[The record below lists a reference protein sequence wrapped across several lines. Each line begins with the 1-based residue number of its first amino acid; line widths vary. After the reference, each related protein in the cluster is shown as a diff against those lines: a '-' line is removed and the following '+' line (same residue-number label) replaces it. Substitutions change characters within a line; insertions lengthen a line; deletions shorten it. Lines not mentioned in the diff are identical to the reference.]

1 MTEKSLFANRQ
12 AVLATMHKKEQ
23 IIAPLLLEHLNLKL
37 IVTPDLNTDTFG
49 TFTREIKRPKNQLE
63 TARLKAI
70 AALNL
75 TGEPIAIASEGS
87 FSIDSSLPF
96 VYSNREIVLLL
107 DQTNNLEIIGQEL
120 SYDTNYR
127 HQNILNIQ
135 EAEAFAL
142 EVGFP
147 DHGIIVRV
155 GEAEDD
161 SAETIKGIVTKE
173 ALTEAVEYALKKNRA
188 AHLETD
194 MRAMYNPTR
203 MRNIGKA
210 TLDLINKIKDTCP
223 QCDWPGFAV
232 VDSYKGLPCSWC
244 GLPTQMTLKHIKEC
258 TKCGHKQ
265 EIIFPF
271 GHKKADPGEC
281 QYCNP

>member
-1 MTEKSLFANRQ
+1 MKEKYGFANRLG
-12 AVLATMHKKEQ
+12 VLATMHKKEQ
-23 IIAPLLLEHLNLKL
+23 VIAPLLLEHLNLTL
-37 IVTPDLNTDTFG
+37 IVSPGLDTDTFG

-63 TARLKAI
+63 TARLKAT

-75 TGEPIAIASEGS
+75 SGETIAIASEGS
-87 FSIDSSLPF
+87 FGIDPSLPF

-107 DQTNNLEIIGQEL
+107 DQTRNLEILGQEI
-120 SYDTNYR
+120 SCDTNYR
-127 HQNILNIQ
+127 LQRVVNIQ

-155 GEAEDD
+155 GEAEDNT
-161 SAETIKGIVTKE
+161 AETIKGIVTKE
-173 ALTEAVEYALKKNRA
+173 ALTDAVDYALKKNGM

-194 MRAMYNPTR
+194 MRALYNPTR
-203 MRNIGKA
+203 MKNIAKA
-210 TLDLINKIKDTCP
+210 TLNLINKIKDTCP
-223 QCDWPGFAV
+223 ECDCPGFAV
-232 VDSYKGLPCSWC
+232 VDSLKGLPCSWC
-244 GLPTQMTLKHIKEC
+244 GLPTQMTLKHIKKC
-258 TKCGHKQ
+258 SQCGHTQ
-265 EIIFPF
+265 EILFPF